1 MASLGTVKLHEGLLP
16 ALRILARC
24 SSSCIG
30 SGLFRS
36 ADWRKQNKKWEE
48 QCEEFAASQ
57 VKITHRTFPSHMWLL
72 CTFWL
77 TWLKLSLYFY
87 FVYHIDICL
96 VIFQHHCRR
105 FPVSKQK
112 SDPLYLRIC
121 RGAAVEPGPSPRA
134 AIRNISFQDNW
145 AANTFGTNGLK
156 MRILTWILDT
166 LPFFQLQNLPT
177 GVCWAHLHHE
187 ISSWFLS
194 SEFGHIFYQSGTPAK
209 YIE

>member
-105 FPVSKQK
+105 FPAQFQSK
-112 SDPLYLRIC
+112 SLIPCIC
-121 RGAAVEPGPSPRA
+121 GSAEVLQWSLGPVHGR
-134 AIRNISFQDNW
+134 QLG
-145 AANTFGTNGLK
+145 TFHFRT
-156 MRILTWILDT
+156 IE
-166 LPFFQLQNLPT
+166 LQT
-177 GVCWAHLHHE
+177 HLA
-187 ISSWFLS
+187 
-194 SEFGHIFYQSGTPAK
+194 PMD
-209 YIE
+209 